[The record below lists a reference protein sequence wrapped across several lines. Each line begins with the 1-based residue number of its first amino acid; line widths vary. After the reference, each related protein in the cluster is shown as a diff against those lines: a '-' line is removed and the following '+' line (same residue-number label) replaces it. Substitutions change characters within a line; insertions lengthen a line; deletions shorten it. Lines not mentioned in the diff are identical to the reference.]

1 MLTSVIAAGMVQA
14 LRLGQIRLAR
24 RKACSPLRR
33 RVTRIINHRYSLAAL
48 RRRASRSKGLSRNP
62 RFPRPELIFS
72 GETARNERPD
82 PGCRGKRGALF
93 WDDCQSVRE
102 TQREKRL
109 ITRTCFC
116 NG

>member
-24 RKACSPLRR
+24 RKACSPLRT

-72 GETARNERPD
+72 GEPREMGVRTQVAGVSVERFFGTIVNRCGRP
-82 PGCRGKRGALF
+82 
-93 WDDCQSVRE
+93 SV
-102 TQREKRL
+102 KSA
-109 ITRTCFC
+109 
-116 NG
+116 